1 MSVLRIRINMF
12 LASRR
17 LIHKSEVWILLPSYK
32 NSSKNFD
39 FYYMYFVTLFDFS
52 SLTWILNTDLWCSI
66 VHVFWTAFFF
76 PPPPP
81 PQTST
86 QNKFWN
92 TCAWSLGSRGGDI
105 CSRTLFK
112 KIMKYLQSTVPLWR
126 SSRLNYPCSCI
137 CYIEMKPSGENFL
150 NFLCQCRRRMKRT
163 RNIQSRHT
171 AARWPISR
179 LHYSKNNVGQ
189 QMTAVLRIRNR
200 DPILCLLKPINPG

>member
-81 PQTST
+81 PPRPPPKTNFGTHVLEAWGAAGVIFVLVHCS
-86 QNKFWN
+86 KKLWN
-92 TCAWSLGSRGGDI
+92 TFRVRCL
-105 CSRTLFK
+105 C
-112 KIMKYLQSTVPLWR
+112 
-126 SSRLNYPCSCI
+126 
-137 CYIEMKPSGENFL
+137 GE
-150 NFLCQCRRRMKRT
+150 
-163 RNIQSRHT
+163 
-171 AARWPISR
+171 AADWITHVVVFAILKWNP
-179 LHYSKNNVGQ
+179 V
-189 QMTAVLRIRNR
+189 VRIF
-200 DPILCLLKPINPG
+200 

>member
-1 MSVLRIRINMF
+1 MVQYST
-12 LASRR
+12 
-17 LIHKSEVWILLPSYK
+17 H
-32 NSSKNFD
+32 
-39 FYYMYFVTLFDFS
+39 
-52 SLTWILNTDLWCSI
+52 ILNG
-66 VHVFWTAFFF
+66 FFLPAT
-76 PPPPP
+76 PPPRPP
-81 PQTST
+81 PKTNFGT
-86 QNKFWN
+86 HVLEACRDIRW
-92 TCAWSLGSRGGDI
+92 SRGGDI

-137 CYIEMKPSGENFL
+137 CFIEMKPSGEKFL

-189 QMTAVLRIRNR
+189 QMIAVLRIRNR
-200 DPILCLLKPINPG
+200 DPILCLFKPINLG